1 MAKQYDEGKTSL
13 KKQHAV
19 RWLSRAG
26 ALEAMVKNIN
36 TLADFIIDELSDHD
50 DESDEDE

>member
-1 MAKQYDEGKTSL
+1 MAKVYEEGKASL

-26 ALEAMVKNIN
+26 ALKAMVQNIN
-36 TLADFIIDELSDHD
+36 TLADFIVDELSDR
-50 DESDEDE
+50 EDEEGNDD